1 MDQSHSKTKTKTNPD
16 HFRHSLLYL
25 TVDREIFFC
34 LCRFV
39 VLCSCTRHIT
49 LTVYFLRLW
58 IFFELGAISDSPS
71 ARATIMRPQVVALTT
86 LLALVTSS
94 KTTNSK
100 SNTKGNLASFVAKK
114 LLHPSNENCVDLLHQ
129 FLHHKASSLSVLNFL
144 AELCMVSRDFSLHLT
159 RHAKWIVSLTKCL
172 TSCNGK
178 DANCRETCSVLQIL
192 CCMVTNAE
200 NIPTE

>member
-1 MDQSHSKTKTKTNPD
+1 MFLHKTHNSHS
-16 HFRHSLLYL
+16 
-25 TVDREIFFC
+25 
-34 LCRFV
+34 
-39 VLCSCTRHIT
+39 VLFTT
-49 LTVYFLRLW
+49 LN
-58 IFFELGAISDSPS
+58 FFELGAISDSPS

-94 KTTNSK
+94 KTTNCK

-159 RHAKWIVSLTKCL
+159 RQAKWIVSLTKCL

-178 DANCRETCSVLQIL
+178 DANCKETCSVLQIL

>member
-1 MDQSHSKTKTKTNPD
+1 
-16 HFRHSLLYL
+16 
-25 TVDREIFFC
+25 
-34 LCRFV
+34 
-39 VLCSCTRHIT
+39 
-49 LTVYFLRLW
+49 
-58 IFFELGAISDSPS
+58 
-71 ARATIMRPQVVALTT
+71 MRPQVVALTT

-114 LLHPSNENCVDLLHQ
+114 LIHPSNENCMYFLHQ

-159 RHAKWIVSLTKCL
+159 RQAKWIVSLTKCL